1 MFNFLMV
8 KCTHRTLKEQN
19 LPGTLPPELTRLRY
33 LQTMYVIPKL
43 SLTSKLTIL
52 FDLFYI
58 FDDMYLYI
66 ILLDKLFLSLFLS
79 LYYSDL
85 SRNYLNGTIPK
96 QWGSMMNI
104 SRMYDLSRIFLF
116 RFLIIDCLIYYTR
129 SIFRYGS

>member
-8 KCTHRTLKEQN
+8 KCTHRTLKGQN

-33 LQTMYVIPKL
+33 LQTMYVISKL

-52 FDLFYI
+52 LDLFYI

-79 LYYSDL
+79 IYYSDL